1 MELEVAI
8 ACVLTL
14 LLWFLFRK
22 TVGSWCDEYI
32 RFEKK
37 EEKDGEG
44 EDPFAEEPQEKDR
57 QEKN

>member
-44 EDPFAEEPQEKDR
+44 KDPFVKEPQEKDR

>member
-1 MELEVAI
+1 MELEMAI

-44 EDPFAEEPQEKDR
+44 EDPFAGEPREKDR
-57 QEKN
+57 